1 MKIVSTKADCTACQA
16 CFNICPVQAIT
27 MKTDSEGF
35 LYPYINN
42 EKCIQCKKCQQV
54 CPSLN
59 EPKKQDCQAAYG
71 AYVTDLSKR
80 MQSSSGGIF
89 AETARYF
96 LKNNGVVCGAAFDE
110 QLQLRHII
118 VDNIK
123 DLHKICGTKYLQS
136 NINNTFKQI
145 EKLLKSNKSVLFS
158 GTPCQVAGL
167 KSFLQH
173 DYDNLLCI
181 DLICHGVPSQQFF
194 SRYCAELSP
203 DNEIIEMSFRDK
215 TKDVTNINLTY
226 ICKDGNV
233 IREPYSDS
241 PYIYGYINN
250 YINRPSCYQ
259 CKNKGLKRAS
269 DITLGDFWGVENEY
283 PQFTDKNGIS
293 AVLIHTDKG
302 KYYFSQI
309 QNTVNTVKTTSEQI
323 AKKNICLTQSV
334 CLEKTRNYFFSVWDK
349 RSINDAIS
357 YTNKKVKGSFARR
370 FARKIKSLL
379 PKV

>member
-1 MKIVSTKADCTACQA
+1 MEIVSTKADCTACQA

-42 EKCIQCKKCQQV
+42 DKCIQCKQCQRA

-59 EPKKQDCQAAYG
+59 EPKKQDCQASYG
-71 AYVTDLSKR
+71 AYVTDLNKR

-96 LKNNGVVCGAAFDE
+96 LINNGVVCGAAFDE

-118 VDNIK
+118 IDNID
-123 DLHKICGTKYLQS
+123 DLNKICGTKYLQS

-145 EKLLKSNKSVLFS
+145 EKLLKSNKLVLFS

-181 DLICHGVPSQQFF
+181 DLICHGVPSQRLF

-203 DNEIIEMSFRDK
+203 DNKIIEMSFRDK
-215 TKDVTNINLTY
+215 TKGISNVNLKY

-241 PYIYGYINN
+241 PYINGFIDN
-250 YINRPSCYQ
+250 YFNRPSCYQ

-283 PQFTDKNGIS
+283 PQFADKNGIS

-309 QNTVNTVKTTSEQI
+309 QNTVNTVKTTYEQI

-349 RSINDAIS
+349 MSICDAIS
-357 YTNKKVKGSFARR
+357 YTNKKIKGSITRR